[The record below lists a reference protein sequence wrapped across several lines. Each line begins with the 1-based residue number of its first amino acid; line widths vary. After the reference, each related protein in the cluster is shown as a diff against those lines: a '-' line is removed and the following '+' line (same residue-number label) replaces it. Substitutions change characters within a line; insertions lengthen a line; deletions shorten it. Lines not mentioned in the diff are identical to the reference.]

1 MTRRTRRSPAL
12 IALAR
17 LGVLLL
23 VLAACSSP
31 STEQSR
37 TFQLAELND
46 SGVTGTAVLTDLG
59 DGSTRVVV
67 DVDPAGHPE
76 MPAHVHHG
84 TCADL
89 VPQPLHFLEMVAAGK
104 SDTVLPLSLEELLAG
119 DLAINLHV
127 SLVDM
132 GTYTACVDLN

>member
-1 MTRRTRRSPAL
+1 ML
-12 IALAR
+12 IGLAV
-17 LGVLLL
+17 VLL
-23 VLAACSSP
+23 VTACSAR
-31 STEQSR
+31 QAR

-46 SGVTGTAVLTDLG
+46 SGVSGTAVLTDLG

-84 TCADL
+84 TCAEL
-89 VPQPLHFLEMVAAGK
+89 VPQPLHWLVNVVDGK

-119 DLAINLHV
+119 ELAINVHA
-127 SLVDM
+127 SFVDLD
-132 GTYTACVDLN
+132 TYTACVDLN